1 MTHFRLARSALVAW
15 LVLFAVAFANGAV
28 RVLVLEPRLGAA
40 ALPLAGGIG
49 MVLLGLIAG
58 WFAWRTRPSVPQA
71 LAVGCLW
78 LGLTLAVEVA
88 LTVAGGRPAQAVAD
102 TFTLAA
108 VAWLRRGG

>member
-40 ALPLAGGIG
+40 ALPLAGG
-49 MVLLGLIAG
+49 
-58 WFAWRTRPSVPQA
+58 
-71 LAVGCLW
+71 
-78 LGLTLAVEVA
+78 
-88 LTVAGGRPAQAVAD
+88 RPAQAVAD

-108 VAWLRRGG
+108 VARGELFAPMVLWMAAIPVAFAWFRRGG